1 MVTRIRPGA
10 RAQIMRPCARAS
22 GFRRA
27 SGCGAAPPAA
37 QSCGVV
43 AVEAVFIGLAGLI
56 VGSFLNVCI
65 VRMPEEQSVVTPSS
79 HCPRCKTPIRW
90 FDNIPVVSWLVLR
103 GKCRSCALAISA
115 RYPLVESL
123 NALAWLALWRVGL
136 EPREFA
142 LYAVLAS
149 LLIVITF
156 IDLDYRIIPDKITWP
171 SILIAP
177 AAALVVGHM
186 TVTESIIG
194 ILAGGGVLWGIAE
207 LYLRVRKQEGMGL
220 GDVKMLAMVGGLL
233 GWEAAFFTLV
243 VGSLIGTVF
252 GLSAMLVRRGRLDME
267 IPFGPF
273 LAAGCMLYMLGG
285 PAFLGWYFSRTA
297 ML

>member
-1 MVTRIRPGA
+1 MDV
-10 RAQIMRPCARAS
+10 
-22 GFRRA
+22 
-27 SGCGAAPPAA
+27 
-37 QSCGVV
+37 
-43 AVEAVFIGLAGLI
+43 VFIALLGLV

-65 VRMPEEQSVVTPSS
+65 ARLPEEQSVVTPPS

-90 FDNIPVVSWLVLR
+90 FDNIPIVSWVLLR
-103 GKCRSCALAISA
+103 GRCRSCELPISA

-123 NALAWLALWRVGL
+123 NALAWLSLWRVGL

-156 IDLDYRIIPDKITWP
+156 IDLDHRIIPDKITWP

-177 AAALVVGHM
+177 AAAF
-186 TVTESIIG
+186 IIG
-194 ILAGGGVLWGIAE
+194 HISVTDSLIGVVAGGGVLWAIAE
-207 LYLRVRKQEGMGL
+207 IYLRVRKQEGMGL

-243 VGSLIGTVF
+243 VGSIIGTVF
-252 GLSAMLVRRGRLDME
+252 GLAAMVIRRGRLDME

-285 PAFLGWYFSRTA
+285 PELLGWYFSRTA
-297 ML
+297 TLL